1 MNISNLCFCRTIY
14 KTATTFLG
22 QENSKS
28 NVLLSLQNLKVH
40 IYWEG
45 HKILQN
51 LHRRFLLCSNGQ
63 IYSGDFTKFFGFSEY
78 INFKII
84 NRKKDKNICRILS
97 YLRNWTVIIGY
108 KDCMC
113 NQLIMRKIAARVIKL
128 KLIPPSLIL
137 QTLAVYTHFF
147 LSRLKF

>member
-1 MNISNLCFCRTIY
+1 MWAR
-14 KTATTFLG
+14 FLG
-22 QENSKS
+22 YLKFKEATYLTQIPSYIQFR
-28 NVLLSLQNLKVH
+28 LSADKLKCVIKF
-40 IYWEG
+40 IYSE
-45 HKILQN
+45 KATKFCEISTVVP
-51 LHRRFLLCSNGQ
+51 CSNGQ
-63 IYSGDFTKFFGFSEY
+63 IYSGDFTKIFGFSEY